1 MLTTLLSNVAR
12 LTKTNK
18 ESYFGRRW
26 GAVAGL
32 QKQIDKKEY
41 QFDELLECSPHA
53 TLSKTIINRYENPVV
68 PTELVPFV
76 TRMRDASVTF
86 LARQRCMQR
95 AHVER
100 LAAYNQSGANVVT
113 TMFTLLNTCALELNN
128 SLGFSELNIVSTPP
142 QHVGEAVTFT
152 KSRQPQKE
160 VTFFRTRFA
169 SPTWSL
175 VIRSRHERIECFLL
189 PTTRVMGLSIVENGY
204 EPVAVITAHTDDDG
218 IEWSLDQKPLTGE
231 RLSELCMVL
240 FKRLL
245 DETKSALD

>member
-12 LTKTNK
+12 LTKTSK

-26 GAVAGL
+26 GAGAGF
-32 QKQIDKKEY
+32 QKQVDKKDY

-53 TLSKTIINRYENPVV
+53 TLSKTIINRYKNPNM

-76 TRMRDASVTF
+76 TRMREASLSFV
-86 LARQRCMQR
+86 ARQRCMRR

-100 LAAYNQSGANVVT
+100 LAAYNQSGINVVT
-113 TMFTLLNTCALELNN
+113 AMFTLLNTCALELNN

-142 QHVGEAVTFT
+142 QQVEETVTFT

-160 VTFFRTRFA
+160 VTYFRTRFA
-169 SPTWSL
+169 TPTWSL
-175 VIRSRHERIECFLL
+175 VVRARHDCIECFLL
-189 PTTRVMGLSIVENGY
+189 PTTRVMGLSLIESSY
-204 EPVAVITAHTDDDG
+204 EPIAVMTARTDDDG
-218 IEWSLDQKPLTGE
+218 IEWSLDQKPLTRE